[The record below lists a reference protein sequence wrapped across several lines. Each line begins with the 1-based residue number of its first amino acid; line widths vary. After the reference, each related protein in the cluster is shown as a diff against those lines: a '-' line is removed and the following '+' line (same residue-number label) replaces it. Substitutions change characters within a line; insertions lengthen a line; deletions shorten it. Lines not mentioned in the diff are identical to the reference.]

1 MRVAIVERDE
11 KVLEE
16 LKKGLKRVD
25 PNYELAG
32 IAGNGQSAYEM
43 ITVMQPNLVIMD
55 IGLPRMNGLNL
66 LRKLRMEGREFR
78 VIIITKDEDFQQ
90 AKQAI
95 DLGVDGYLVQPF
107 RPMELKKALSRIHE
121 KIRNEYWMQASFT
134 VENVLLSCRY
144 GEIISNQKLNE
155 MTIRKYGFTVD
166 DPGYL
171 FTVSM
176 ADEYEEQKE
185 NIRGFLEEICRREC
199 GFSASV
205 ICSDRWKQVYLIIYR
220 VREARNSQAEVD
232 FLLRYKSHLLPIEVK
247 TGNNSKLRSLHL
259 FMNESKEGVALRL
272 WNGNMSSDNIS
283 KSSGDTFTLYNI
295 PIYYAGQLHT
305 FLNQLSF
312 NPNR

>member
-1 MRVAIVERDE
+1 MRVAIIERDE

-66 LRKLRMEGREFR
+66 LRKLR
-78 VIIITKDEDFQQ
+78 
-90 AKQAI
+90 
-95 DLGVDGYLVQPF
+95 
-107 RPMELKKALSRIHE
+107 PMELKKALSRIHE

-134 VENVLLSCRY
+134 VENVLLSCRD

-155 MTIRKYGFTVD
+155 MTIRRFGFTVD

-185 NIRGFLEEICRREC
+185 NIRGFL
-199 GFSASV
+199 
-205 ICSDRWKQVYLIIYR
+205 
-220 VREARNSQAEVD
+220 
-232 FLLRYKSHLLPIEVK
+232 
-247 TGNNSKLRSLHL
+247 
-259 FMNESKEGVALRL
+259 
-272 WNGNMSSDNIS
+272 
-283 KSSGDTFTLYNI
+283 
-295 PIYYAGQLHT
+295 
-305 FLNQLSF
+305 
-312 NPNR
+312 

>member
-1 MRVAIVERDE
+1 MRAAIVERDE

-66 LRKLRMEGREFR
+66 LRKLRTEGREFR

-171 FTVSM
+171 FTVATVYKGNIIKNLIMDCQSYTKYRPN
-176 ADEYEEQKE
+176 ETTGGIFVSWRRKEE
-185 NIRGFLEEICRREC
+185 
-199 GFSASV
+199 
-205 ICSDRWKQVYLIIYR
+205 
-220 VREARNSQAEVD
+220 
-232 FLLRYKSHLLPIEVK
+232 LP
-247 TGNNSKLRSLHL
+247 TG
-259 FMNESKEGVALRL
+259 A
-272 WNGNMSSDNIS
+272 
-283 KSSGDTFTLYNI
+283 
-295 PIYYAGQLHT
+295 
-305 FLNQLSF
+305 
-312 NPNR
+312 

>member
-1 MRVAIVERDE
+1 MRVAIIERNE

-66 LRKLRMEGREFR
+66 LRKLRTEGREFR

-107 RPMELKKALSRIHE
+107 QPMELKKALSRIHE

-134 VENVLLSCRY
+134 VENVLLSCRD

-155 MTIRKYGFTVD
+155 MTIRRFGLQWMIRD
-166 DPGYL
+166 IYL
-171 FTVSM
+171 RFQWQTNTRS
-176 ADEYEEQKE
+176 
-185 NIRGFLEEICRREC
+185 RR
-199 GFSASV
+199 
-205 ICSDRWKQVYLIIYR
+205 RMY
-220 VREARNSQAEVD
+220 VD
-232 FLLRYKSHLLPIEVK
+232 FSKKSVDMSVDFRHLLYVRI
-247 TGNNSKLRSLHL
+247 
-259 FMNESKEGVALRL
+259 
-272 WNGNMSSDNIS
+272 NG
-283 KSSGDTFTLYNI
+283 KRCT
-295 PIYYAGQLHT
+295 
-305 FLNQLSF
+305 
-312 NPNR
+312 

>member
-66 LRKLRMEGREFR
+66 LRKLRTEGREFR

-144 GEIISNQKLNE
+144 GEIISNQK
-155 MTIRKYGFTVD
+155 
-166 DPGYL
+166 
-171 FTVSM
+171 
-176 ADEYEEQKE
+176 
-185 NIRGFLEEICRREC
+185 
-199 GFSASV
+199 
-205 ICSDRWKQVYLIIYR
+205 
-220 VREARNSQAEVD
+220 
-232 FLLRYKSHLLPIEVK
+232 FLLNDYPEIW
-247 TGNNSKLRSLHL
+247 
-259 FMNESKEGVALRL
+259 FY
-272 WNGNMSSDNIS
+272 
-283 KSSGDTFTLYNI
+283 SG
-295 PIYYAGQLHT
+295 
-305 FLNQLSF
+305 
-312 NPNR
+312 